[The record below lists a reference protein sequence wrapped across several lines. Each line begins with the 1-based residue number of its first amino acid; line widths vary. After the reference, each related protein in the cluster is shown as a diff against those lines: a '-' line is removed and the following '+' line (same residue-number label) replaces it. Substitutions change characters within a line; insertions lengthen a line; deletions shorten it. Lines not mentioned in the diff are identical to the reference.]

1 MNDLPV
7 IRDNVAEQALGF
19 ASLEEVRARAVSVIE
34 SNPEL
39 STWQKRAITKEINFL
54 TERERL
60 LRLRRFAF
68 QWIDEQQT
76 MRNRHVQRRI
86 ELVNAIRVSNRQTA
100 LQIAQIDKDI
110 LSCKLDLIERLKNI
124 QSKGDSVRS
133 AQAILSELEKL
144 QFQRI
149 LMKAKENLFHQNL
162 ADRTLNRQK
171 FMDKVRKEYPDM
183 ADELI
188 EHYDRQVFEQTKRR

>member
-1 MNDLPV
+1 MNELV
-7 IRDNVAEQALGF
+7 TTHNGEAEQSLGF
-19 ASLEEVRARAVSVIE
+19 ASLEEVRSRAIRGVE

-39 STWQKRAITKEINFL
+39 SRWQKRAMTEEINFL
-54 TERERL
+54 TEHERL
-60 LRLRRFAF
+60 HRLRRFAF
-68 QWIDEQQT
+68 QWIDERLT
-76 MRNRHVQRRI
+76 LRNRLVLKRI
-86 ELVNAIRVSNRQTA
+86 ELANAIRVSNRQTA

-124 QSKGDSVRS
+124 QSKGNSVRS
-133 AQAILSELEKL
+133 AQGILSELEKL

-162 ADRTLNRQK
+162 ADRTLNRLK